1 MPVLATDIPKK
12 LEIDVIQLHKM
23 AFIYNAVQDGWKVEI
38 RNNRYVFS
46 KKHEGKK
53 EIYLDTFLER
63 FIQKNINIDNAI

>member
-38 RNNRYVFS
+38 RNNRYIFS